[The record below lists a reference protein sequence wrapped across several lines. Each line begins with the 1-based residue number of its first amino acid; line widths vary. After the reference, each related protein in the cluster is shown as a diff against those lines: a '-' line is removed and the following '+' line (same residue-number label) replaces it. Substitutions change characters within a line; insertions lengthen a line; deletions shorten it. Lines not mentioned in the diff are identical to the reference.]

1 MNFLVLQKDYKIL
14 VHNLSMY
21 EKVEQST
28 LWIIQKKWGKD
39 FTFGSDCTVWQS
51 LQNISIIIIKVVRSR
66 LSSQFTFGSD
76 CTVAYIQIATVRLS
90 YTSEAAAI
98 VFNTFCSITH
108 QEIHGEQGIETAP
121 KFIQDEL
128 VLALASLATI

>member
-1 MNFLVLQKDYKIL
+1 MYLT
-14 VHNLSMY
+14 HNIGNASA
-21 EKVEQST
+21 
-28 LWIIQKKWGKD
+28 
-39 FTFGSDCTVWQS
+39 FP
-51 LQNISIIIIKVVRSR
+51 IIKVVRSR

-76 CTVAYIQIATVRLS
+76 CIVAYIQIATVRLS

-108 QEIHGEQGIETAP
+108 REIRGEQGIETAL

-128 VLALASLATI
+128 LLALVDADKNRSRVYEVFSRASKLALLFADRSS